1 MEKWNLLKENKKLPL
16 HYLVYK
22 QWRKYFR
29 RRDSK
34 ARMFLEKNI
43 SVNNRNHRESYRLF
57 TKAGQPLLYLKTL
70 LLLLNTTSKV
80 RRLWWHF
87 IFNGTRQ
94 RILFSTKAYKVSWIN
109 KVILIN
115 IVRLVL
121 IKETRVCSFFFK
133 HILVTLLYQYGL
145 MLKFSRRQC
154 ISSSSSKQI

>member
-1 MEKWNLLKENKKLPL
+1 MEKWNLMKENQKLL
-16 HYLVYK
+16 RHYLVYK

-34 ARMFLEKNI
+34 ARMFLENNI
-43 SVNNRNHRESYRLF
+43 SVNNRNHRES
-57 TKAGQPLLYLKTL
+57 LYLKTL

-133 HILVTLLYQYGL
+133 HTLVTRLCQHGL
-145 MLKFSRRQC
+145 MLKFSRHC
-154 ISSSSSKQI
+154 ISCKYI